1 VIRCESAAF
10 TYPDGTPALRGIGLS
25 IEPGERVAITGPNGS
40 GKSTLVR
47 LWNGLLRPT
56 AGSVSI
62 DGRPTAGRR
71 VAELSRIVA
80 LTFQDPTR
88 QLFRRTCRD
97 EVAVGARN
105 AGLRGS
111 ELSDVVTAALEQV
124 GLLQRAGTNP
134 YDLGPSKQRLLTVAC
149 AIAMRPKVLV
159 LDEPTKGLDG
169 QEIATLARLIGS
181 ASRPPG
187 QVVVAISHDARFVAA
202 SFERAIRLEAGR
214 VTADG
219 LAADVLRAS
228 GSQER
233 QGAT

>member
-1 VIRCESAAF
+1 VIRCEGVTF
-10 TYPDGTPALRGIGLS
+10 TYPDGTPALRGIDLS
-25 IEPGERVAITGPNGS
+25 IEPGERVAIVGPNGS
-40 GKSTLVR
+40 GKSTIVR

-97 EVAVGARN
+97 EVAFGARN
-105 AGLRGS
+105 AGLRGN
-111 ELSDVVTAALEQV
+111 ELDDVAAAALEDL
-124 GLLQRAGTNP
+124 GLLDRAGTNP

-149 AIAMRPKVLV
+149 ALAMRPKALV
-159 LDEPTKGLDG
+159 LDEPTKGLDAA
-169 QEIATLARLIGS
+169 EIATLSGAIGPAR
-181 ASRPPG
+181 RPAG
-187 QVVVAISHDARFVAA
+187 QVVVAISHDNRFLAG

-214 VTADG
+214 IVADG
-219 LAADVLRAS
+219 PTTDVLGRPS
-228 GSQER
+228 
-233 QGAT
+233 T